1 MTLVTFSLV
10 NNSDRYE
17 LVKSG
22 LVINNEKETVR
33 DYINRDT
40 LINKSSDEELQ
51 TKVKIMSE
59 VQ

>member
-22 LVINNEKETVR
+22 LVINNEKEAVR

>member
-22 LVINNEKETVR
+22 LVINNEKEAVR

-51 TKVKIMSE
+51 AKVKIMSE